1 MQQEDG
7 NMAEIDILNSEK
19 KYENAVRRLKESSI
33 SQRNKEL
40 ILRFANDCLIG
51 WGGKKLKKIR
61 VLKYLILLRTLAEI
75 LGKDLDYIATE
86 DVKRLISEI
95 DSDPDKG
102 EWAQHDYRIALRKFV
117 KWLREEHG
125 YPGDY
130 SNAEHLTKILPL
142 IKYPGEVSK
151 IKIKNPDKTKPREEI
166 PTQEEMRFLREASL
180 NARDKALFAV
190 WEEIGP
196 RIGGLG
202 SRQIKHVEFDE
213 LGALLYMKDK
223 TMKGEPIRLIS
234 SASYLRDWY
243 ESHPFKHDPEAPLW
257 INLERL
263 PECEALDYEGFCSM
277 IQRTVKRHNRRA
289 EKFGLPKITRRIH
302 SHAFRYFAQ
311 IRDEL
316 EGVPRSVQKKQRG
329 WSVSSNMPDKYAA
342 IVNSDVEE
350 YFRKRYGLNGNEN
363 NNKPLTCPRCK
374 EVNAVGNIYC
384 RRCGLPLNEK
394 ARKYDSVI
402 DDLIEKIILDPEL
415 SQRLR
420 EKLVE
425 LKSGGEA

>member
-1 MQQEDG
+1 
-7 NMAEIDILNSEK
+7 MAEIDIHNYGRQLERGIELLKSGKISE
-19 KYENAVRRLKESSI
+19 
-33 SQRNKEL
+33 RNKNL
-40 ILRFANDCLIG
+40 ILEFINDCKIG
-51 WGGKKLKKIR
+51 WGGVKLGKAR
-61 VLKYLILLRTLAEI
+61 LARCTTALRILAEM
-75 LGKDLDYIATE
+75 LGKDFDYINKQDAKE
-86 DVKRLISEI
+86 LLNKI
-95 DSDPDKG
+95 DSDPNKG
-102 EWAQHDYRIALRKFV
+102 EWTQHSYRVILRKFV

-125 YPGDY
+125 YPKDY
-130 SNAEHLTKILPL
+130 PNAEHLTKILSL
-142 IKYPGEVSK
+142 IKYPEEVSK
-151 IKIKNPDKTKPREEI
+151 IKIRNPNKIKPRDEI

-180 NARDKALFAV
+180 NARDKAILAI
-190 WEEIGP
+190 WEEVGP

-223 TMKGEPIRLIS
+223 TMKGEPVRLIS
-234 SASYLRDWY
+234 SASYLRDWR
-243 ESHPFKHDPEAPLW
+243 EAHPFKNNPEAPLW
-257 INLERL
+257 IDFEKLEKPSPLLYGAFRR
-263 PECEALDYEGFCSM
+263 M
-277 IQRTVKRHNRRA
+277 IHRTIKRHNRRA
-289 EKFGLPKITRRIH
+289 EASGLPKITRRIH
-302 SHAFRYFAQ
+302 THAFRYFAH

-316 EGVPRSVQKKQRG
+316 EGVPRSVQRKQRG

-350 YFRKRYGLNGNEN
+350 YFRKRYGLNGSGS
-363 NNKPLTCPRCK
+363 NNKPLACPRCK

-420 EKLVE
+420 EKILE
-425 LKSGGEA
+425 LKSGGENEA